1 MSFVP
6 DRAGFL
12 ELARHGRLAFVYR
25 EVLAD
30 TDTPVS
36 AYAKLGRG
44 PYSFL
49 LESVV
54 GGDKWAAYSFVG
66 VRPRAV
72 VRARGRTVEVLAPD
86 SGDRGDPAG
95 FRVVERVDAAEP
107 LRFLDDYL
115 GKLAP
120 AVPAGLPRF
129 FGGAVGW
136 LGYDIVRSFE
146 RLPGKNP
153 DDLGLPELCFAITDT
168 VVIFDNLRGTV
179 KVVAAAD
186 VGQSGSTD
194 AAALDHAYDDA
205 CARIEAVLDRLA
217 RPAPPLRALDPAPPA
232 TPPEPRATITRE
244 AYEAGVRRVQEYIL
258 AGDAFQVVYS
268 QRFEVPRGGVVP
280 FDVYRALRVINPSP
294 YMFHLEFP
302 EAVVTGASPEV
313 LVRLEAGE
321 VEVRP
326 IAGTRRRGVTAE
338 EDAALE
344 AELRADPKERAEH
357 VMLIDLGRNDVGR
370 VSVPG
375 TVGVQDLMVVER
387 YSHVMHLVSN
397 VRGRHPVRSA
407 QGPGHGDHR
416 GARDLAPRDLR
427 RRGRV
432 PVVHREHGPLDR
444 HPDAGYEGGHHP
456 RPGGRW
462 DRRRQRP
469 GRRVPRVR
477 EQGRRRGERRRD
489 RAPRVGAR
497 RRSSVGA
504 QRRARGALAVL
515 LIIDN
520 YDSFTYNLV
529 QYFGELGQ
537 VVRVVRNDEIPA
549 ADIAALGPS
558 HIVISP
564 GPCTPNEAGISLDV
578 IKTYAGRI
586 PILGVCLGH
595 QAIGQAFG
603 GRVVRAA
610 RVMHGKT
617 SKIFH
622 DEKGVFFGLPNP
634 FEATRYHSL
643 LIERATVPDA
653 LDVTAKTW
661 DEEIMAVRHKTLPV
675 EGVQFHPESFLTTAG
690 KELLRNFLA
699 RKGRP

>member
-54 GGDKWAAYSFVG
+54 GGDKWATYSFVG

-72 VRARGRTVEVLAPD
+72 VRARGSAVEVLVPD
-86 SGDRGDPAG
+86 GEAG
-95 FRVVERVDAAEP
+95 FRVVERAEARDP

-115 GKLAP
+115 AKLAP

-146 RLPGKNP
+146 RLPSKNP

-179 KVVAAAD
+179 KVVASAE
-186 VGQSGSTD
+186 VGDGD
-194 AAALDHAYDDA
+194 ATTLGRAYDDA

-217 RPAPPLRALDPAPPA
+217 RPTPPLRALDPTPAAPPD
-232 TPPEPRATITRE
+232 PRATITRE
-244 AYEAGVRRVQEYIL
+244 AYEAGVRRIQEYIL

-268 QRFEVPRGGVVP
+268 QRFEVPRGDVDP

-302 EAVVTGASPEV
+302 EAIVTGASPEV
-313 LVRLEAGE
+313 LVRLDAGE

-326 IAGTRRRGVTAE
+326 IAGTRRRGVTPE

-370 VSVPG
+370 VSAPG

-397 VRGRHPVRSA
+397 VRGRGTPGVRPV
-407 QGPGHGDHR
+407 D
-416 GARDLAPRDLR
+416 
-427 RRGRV
+427 
-432 PVVHREHGPLDR
+432 
-444 HPDAGYEGGHHP
+444 
-456 RPGGRW
+456 
-462 DRRRQRP
+462 
-469 GRRVPRVR
+469 
-477 EQGRRRGERRRD
+477 
-489 RAPRVGAR
+489 
-497 RRSSVGA
+497 
-504 QRRARGALAVL
+504 
-515 LIIDN
+515 
-520 YDSFTYNLV
+520 
-529 QYFGELGQ
+529 
-537 VVRVVRNDEIPA
+537 
-549 ADIAALGPS
+549 
-558 HIVISP
+558 
-564 GPCTPNEAGISLDV
+564 
-578 IKTYAGRI
+578 
-586 PILGVCLGH
+586 
-595 QAIGQAFG
+595 
-603 GRVVRAA
+603 VVRATFPAGTLSGAPKIRAMEIIEELEIA
-610 RVMHGKT
+610 RRGIYGGAVGYLSYTGNMDLSIAIRT
-617 SKIFH
+617 LVT
-622 DEKGVFFGLPNP
+622 KGDTIHVQAGAGIVADSVPGEEYRECVNKAGAVVSAV
-634 FEATRYHSL
+634 EVAR
-643 LIERATVPDA
+643 RATVPGKA
-653 LDVTAKTW
+653 PA
-661 DEEIMAVRHKTLPV
+661 
-675 EGVQFHPESFLTTAG
+675 AG
-690 KELLRNFLA
+690 KG
-699 RKGRP
+699 GR